1 MTTEEIKAQ
10 VEELVATGLTK
21 EQAESMVQEE
31 LAKANGSD
39 ADESKDDSANAGVDV
54 SKEKSSYEQIVQ
66 NLIKQPDNIYYR
78 NVKVKTAKV
87 TKKDTYFMV
96 SLSVVKDLRAMVA
109 NTDGVFQESTR
120 NIIFTTNFTL
130 GGVIKN
136 TDNISWIANRLV
148 ENADV
153 FEAVLAGSRIDI
165 INEPIHAGEEYV
177 NPFSSRRDGT
187 VFEHDTFINHIVGIH
202 VSTETAEDIRDA
214 KREMIKDM
222 FRKKLS

>member
-1 MTTEEIKAQ
+1 MNEKEFEAR
-10 VEELVATGLTK
+10 VEELVATGLSK
-21 EQAESMVQEE
+21 EEAIEMLKAEANA
-31 LAKANGSD
+31 AKGESED
-39 ADESKDDSANAGVDV
+39 ESTDESKEAGTDV
-54 SKEKSSYEQIVQ
+54 SKEKSSYEKIVQ
-66 NLIKQPDNIYYR
+66 SLIKQPDNLYYR

-87 TKKDTYFMV
+87 TKKDEYFMV

-109 NTDGVFQESTR
+109 NEDGTFVEGTR
-120 NIIFTTNFTL
+120 NIIFTTNYTL

-153 FEAVLAGSRIDI
+153 FEAVLAGARIDI
-165 INEPIHAGEEYV
+165 INEPIHAGDEYI

-222 FRKKLS
+222 FRKKLA

>member
-1 MTTEEIKAQ
+1 MNTKEFEAR
-10 VEELVATGLTK
+10 VEELVATGLSK
-21 EQAESMVQEE
+21 EEAIEMLKAEAPKSEE
-31 LAKANGSD
+31 QHE
-39 ADESKDDSANAGVDV
+39 DEDDSQNAGTDV
-54 SKEKSSYEQIVQ
+54 SKEKSSYEKIVQ
-66 NLIKQPDNIYYR
+66 NLIKQPDNLYYR

-87 TKKDTYFMV
+87 TKKDEYFMV
-96 SLSVVKDLRAMVA
+96 SLSVVKDLRAMVVDE
-109 NTDGVFQESTR
+109 NGTFIEGTR
-120 NIIFTTNFTL
+120 NIIFTTNYTL

-153 FEAVLAGSRIDI
+153 FEAVLAGARIDI
-165 INEPIHAGEEYV
+165 INEPIHAGDEYV

-222 FRKKLS
+222 FRKKLA

>member
-1 MTTEEIKAQ
+1 MNTNEFEAR
-10 VEELVATGLTK
+10 VEELVATGLSK
-21 EQAESMVQEE
+21 EEAIEMLKAE
-31 LAKANGSD
+31 ADAAN
-39 ADESKDDSANAGVDV
+39 DESTDDSKDESERGVDV
-54 SKEKSSYEQIVQ
+54 SKEKSSYEQIVN

-87 TKKDTYFMV
+87 TKKDEYFMV

-109 NTDGVFQESTR
+109 NTDGTFVEGSR
-120 NIIFTTNFTL
+120 NIIFTTNYTL

-165 INEPIHAGEEYV
+165 INEPIHAGDEYI
-177 NPFSSRRDGT
+177 NPFSSRREGT

>member
-1 MTTEEIKAQ
+1 MNEKEFEAR
-10 VEELVATGLTK
+10 VEELVATGLSK
-21 EQAESMVQEE
+21 EEAIEMLKAEADA
-31 LAKANGSD
+31 AKGESED
-39 ADESKDDSANAGVDV
+39 ESTDESKEAGTDV
-54 SKEKSSYEQIVQ
+54 SKEKSSYEKIVQ
-66 NLIKQPDNIYYR
+66 NLIKQPDNLYYR

-87 TKKDTYFMV
+87 TKKDEYFMV
-96 SLSVVKDLRAMVA
+96 SLSVVKDLRAMIA
-109 NTDGVFQESTR
+109 SEDGTFVEGTR
-120 NIIFTTNFTL
+120 NIIFTTNYTL

-153 FEAVLAGSRIDI
+153 FEAVLAGARIDI
-165 INEPIHAGEEYV
+165 INEPIHAGDEYV

-187 VFEHDTFINHIVGIH
+187 KFEHDTFINHIVGIH

-222 FRKKLS
+222 FRKKLA

>member
-1 MTTEEIKAQ
+1 MNTNEFEAR
-10 VEELVATGLTK
+10 VEELVATGLNK
-21 EQAESMVQEE
+21 EEAIEMLKAEAND
-31 LAKANGSD
+31 AK
-39 ADESKDDSANAGVDV
+39 DESTDDSKDESEKGVDV
-54 SKEKSSYEQIVQ
+54 SKEKSSYEQIVN

-87 TKKDTYFMV
+87 TKKDEYFMV
-96 SLSVVKDLRAMVA
+96 SLSVVKDLRAMIA
-109 NTDGVFQESTR
+109 SEDGTFVEGTR
-120 NIIFTTNFTL
+120 NIIFTTNYTL

-165 INEPIHAGEEYV
+165 INEPIHAGDEYV
-177 NPFSSRRDGT
+177 NPFSSRREGT

>member
-21 EQAESMVQEE
+21 EQAEAMVQEE
-31 LAKANGSD
+31 LAKANDGN

-87 TKKDTYFMV
+87 TKKDNYFMV

-187 VFEHDTFINHIVGIH
+187 VFEHDAFINHIVGIH

>member
-1 MTTEEIKAQ
+1 MTAEEIKAQ
-10 VEELVATGLTK
+10 VEELVATGLSK
-21 EQAESMVQEE
+21 EQAEAMVKEE
-31 LAKANGSD
+31 LAKANESETE
-39 ADESKDDSANAGVDV
+39 ESKDDSGDAGVDV

-66 NLIKQPDNIYYR
+66 NLIKQSDNIYYR

-87 TKKDTYFMV
+87 TKKDDYFMV

-109 NTDGVFQESTR
+109 NADGVFQESTR
-120 NIIFTTNFTL
+120 NIIFTTNYTL

-153 FEAVLAGSRIDI
+153 FEAVLAGSRIDV

>member
-1 MTTEEIKAQ
+1 MKSNEFEARI
-10 VEELVATGLTK
+10 EELVATGLSK
-21 EQAESMVQEE
+21 EEAIEMLKAEANA
-31 LAKANGSD
+31 AKSESED
-39 ADESKDDSANAGVDV
+39 ESTDESKEAGTDV
-54 SKEKSSYEQIVQ
+54 SKEKTSYEQIVN

-87 TKKDTYFMV
+87 TKKDEYFMV

-109 NTDGVFQESTR
+109 NTDGTFVEGSR
-120 NIIFTTNFTL
+120 NIIFTTNYTL

-165 INEPIHAGEEYV
+165 INEPIHAGDEYV
-177 NPFSSRRDGT
+177 NPFSSRREGT

>member
-1 MTTEEIKAQ
+1 MNTNEFEAR
-10 VEELVATGLTK
+10 VEELVATGLSK
-21 EQAESMVQEE
+21 EEAIEMLKAEAND
-31 LAKANGSD
+31 AK
-39 ADESKDDSANAGVDV
+39 DESTDDSKDESEKGVDV
-54 SKEKSSYEQIVQ
+54 SKEKSSYEQIVN

-87 TKKDTYFMV
+87 TKKDEYFMV

-109 NTDGVFQESTR
+109 NTDGTFVEGSR
-120 NIIFTTNFTL
+120 NIIFTTNYTL

-165 INEPIHAGEEYV
+165 INEPIHAGDEYV
-177 NPFSSRRDGT
+177 NPFSSRREGT

>member
-1 MTTEEIKAQ
+1 MNTKEFEAR
-10 VEELVATGLTK
+10 VEELVATGLSKEEAIEMLKAETDATK
-21 EQAESMVQEE
+21 
-31 LAKANGSD
+31 
-39 ADESKDDSANAGVDV
+39 DESTDDSKDESEKGVDV
-54 SKEKSSYEQIVQ
+54 SKEKSSYEKIVQ
-66 NLIKQPDNIYYR
+66 NLIKQPDNLYYR

-87 TKKDTYFMV
+87 TKKDEYFMV
-96 SLSVVKDLRAMVA
+96 SLSVVKDLRAMIA
-109 NTDGVFQESTR
+109 NEDGTFVEGTR
-120 NIIFTTNFTL
+120 NIIFTTNYTL

-165 INEPIHAGEEYV
+165 INEPIHAGDEYV

>member
-1 MTTEEIKAQ
+1 MNEKEFEAR
-10 VEELVATGLTK
+10 VEELVATGLSK
-21 EQAESMVQEE
+21 EEAIEMLKAEANA
-31 LAKANGSD
+31 AKGESED
-39 ADESKDDSANAGVDV
+39 ESTDESKEAGTDV
-54 SKEKSSYEQIVQ
+54 SKEKTSYEKIVQ
-66 NLIKQPDNIYYR
+66 NLIKQPDNLYYR

-87 TKKDTYFMV
+87 TKKDEYFMV

-109 NTDGVFQESTR
+109 DENGTFVEGTR
-120 NIIFTTNFTL
+120 NIIFTTNYTL

-153 FEAVLAGSRIDI
+153 FEAVLAGARIDI
-165 INEPIHAGEEYV
+165 INEPIHAGDEYV

-222 FRKKLS
+222 FRKKLA

>member
-1 MTTEEIKAQ
+1 MNEKEFEAR
-10 VEELVATGLTK
+10 VEELVATGLSK
-21 EQAESMVQEE
+21 EEAIEMLKAEADT
-31 LAKANGSD
+31 AKGESED
-39 ADESKDDSANAGVDV
+39 ESTDESKEAGTDV
-54 SKEKSSYEQIVQ
+54 SKEKSSYEKIVQ
-66 NLIKQPDNIYYR
+66 NLIKQPDNLYYR

-87 TKKDTYFMV
+87 TKKDEYFMV

-109 NTDGVFQESTR
+109 NEDGTFVEGTR
-120 NIIFTTNFTL
+120 NIIFTTNYTL

-153 FEAVLAGSRIDI
+153 FEAVLAGARIDI
-165 INEPIHAGEEYV
+165 INEPIYAGDEYI

-222 FRKKLS
+222 FRKKLA